1 MGWWGCWIEKA
12 GRLLLMEGQK
22 NREENVHN
30 KRRGEKEKKGK
41 NRKKGNHK
49 KIKGIVVME
58 R

>member
-1 MGWWGCWIEKA
+1 
-12 GRLLLMEGQK
+12 MEGQK
-22 NREENVHN
+22 NKEENVHN